1 MCLKRTRNRYVSV
14 IYDDLLKKKSIKEIH
29 KDIKK
34 TTLIVKKQGYVVSK
48 NLQNYMLDVSKK
60 VKLELDGVLPIIAV
74 PIEEWIFKKIEKLK
88 VYYKTNEI
96 VYDFGKRIESDL
108 KQEIIKNELKQNRT
122 LDTPKIFYLASTHN
136 DSAVDHKDYQG
147 KIYVD
152 ANWKSFIKDERVN
165 EYISRNNVNTFQW
178 VTNRPVWFV
187 TRPNCRHYFKAVDTE
202 EVLSSSVSYLISKY
216 NMKSVIGHRVTQ
228 TIKHPLVKSWYT
240 VENVENI
247 IEKYRDRLA
256 YHNSL
261 LEVNKNSIIDNS
273 IKKDE
278 FLIKKWTKF
287 KNNMI

>member
-1 MCLKRTRNRYVSV
+1 M
-14 IYDDLLKKKSIKEIH
+14 LKKKSIKEIH

-34 TTLIVKKQGYVVSK
+34 ITLIAKKQGYAVSK
-48 NLQNYMLDVSKK
+48 NLQNYMLDMSKR
-60 VKLELDGVLPIIAV
+60 VKLELDGILPVIAV
-74 PIEEWIFKKIEKLK
+74 PIGEWVFKKIEKLK

-96 VYDFGKRIESDL
+96 VYDFGKHIENDL
-108 KQEIIKNELKQNRT
+108 KQEIIKNELKRNRT
-122 LDTPKIFYLASTHN
+122 LDTPKIFYLASTHG

-247 IEKYRDRLA
+247 IEKYKDRLA